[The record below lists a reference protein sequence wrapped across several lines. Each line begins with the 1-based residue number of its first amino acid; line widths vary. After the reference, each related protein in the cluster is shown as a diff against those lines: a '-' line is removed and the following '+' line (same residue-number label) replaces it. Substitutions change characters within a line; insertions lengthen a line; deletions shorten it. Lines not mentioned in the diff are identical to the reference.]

1 METLKLKDLDIY
13 LRTHYTAG
21 ELSKINLRYINDDSI
36 DLQEMAKLL
45 NITTMGVWKRIKSL
59 KERGIVVNKKNIIN
73 YTRKKYT
80 IKN

>member
-1 METLKLKDLDIY
+1 MEKLKLEELNIY
-13 LRTHYTAG
+13 LKTHYTASD
-21 ELSKINLRYINDDSI
+21 LAKINLHYINDESI
-36 DLQEMAKLL
+36 DLNELAKLL

>member
-21 ELSKINLRYINDDSI
+21 ELAKINLRYINDDSI